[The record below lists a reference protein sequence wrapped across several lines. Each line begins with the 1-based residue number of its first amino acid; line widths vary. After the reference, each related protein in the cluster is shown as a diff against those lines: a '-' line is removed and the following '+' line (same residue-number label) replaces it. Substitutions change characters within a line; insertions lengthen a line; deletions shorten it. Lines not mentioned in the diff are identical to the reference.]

1 MELEEIGREKQPFGQ
16 GIEHQ
21 IFSSPNKPDV
31 IFKVGE
37 WDVIN
42 EWYDVFKSD
51 PTIFPKVYRIGRL
64 PNKEYYYVELEK
76 LNTEKF
82 EDNWDDLELDLEEL
96 GILDVDRGESF
107 TDLYTYE
114 GSSASVFT
122 DIGKKLS
129 KHNPE
134 LYKFYIELLTVIKKS
149 EKTQNEI
156 LRKDTLVDAHKYNFG
171 YSKDGKIKCL
181 DI

>member
-21 IFSSPNKPDV
+21 IFSSSNKPGV

-51 PTIFPKVYRIGRL
+51 PNIFPTVYRLGRL
-64 PNKEYYYVELEK
+64 PNKQYYYVELEK
-76 LNTEKF
+76 LDTEKF

-122 DIGKKLS
+122 EIGKKLS

-134 LYKFYIELLTVIKKS
+134 LYKFYIELLTVIKKA
-149 EKTQNEI
+149 EKIQNKI
-156 LRKDTLVDAHKYNFG
+156 LKKDTLVDAHKYNFG
-171 YSKDGKIKCL
+171 YSKDGKLKCL